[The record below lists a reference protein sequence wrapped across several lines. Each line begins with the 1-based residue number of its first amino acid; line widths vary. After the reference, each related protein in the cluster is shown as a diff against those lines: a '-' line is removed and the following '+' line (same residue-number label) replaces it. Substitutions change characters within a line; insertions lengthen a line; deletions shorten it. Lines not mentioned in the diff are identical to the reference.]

1 MVLREAWRCWVA
13 LGGAFAVVA
22 ALTPLARAQDA
33 SSFTGGQAATPFAQG
48 QDVFDDVRK
57 TCQSDYHAKCTGNDP
72 PYDIM
77 VACLNQYF
85 LNLSPGCQEVLR
97 NAPRSSVGVGY
108 GSLPSA
114 TTSATPGG
122 PPGSTPNSVPGAMQN
137 PMPNPM
143 QNPSPGVAPPEEKL
157 RR

>member
-1 MVLREAWRCWVA
+1 MVLRDAWRSWVA
-13 LGGAFAVVA
+13 LGGALVGLA
-22 ALTPLARAQDA
+22 ALAPLARGQDA
-33 SSFTGGQAATPFAQG
+33 FE
-48 QDVFDDVRK
+48 DVRK
-57 TCQSDYHAKCTGNDP
+57 SCLTDYRAKCTGNDP

-108 GSLPSA
+108 AGGLS
-114 TTSATPGG
+114 TSTPGATG
-122 PPGSTPNSVPGAMQN
+122 GGLPGAMQN
-137 PMPNPM
+137 PVQNPVQNPM
-143 QNPSPGVAPPEEKL
+143 QNPSPGVMPPEEKV